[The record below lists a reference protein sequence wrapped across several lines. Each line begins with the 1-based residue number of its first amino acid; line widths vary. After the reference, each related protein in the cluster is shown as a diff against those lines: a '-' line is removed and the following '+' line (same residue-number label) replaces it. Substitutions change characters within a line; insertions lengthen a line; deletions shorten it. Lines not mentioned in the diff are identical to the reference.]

1 MPEQKKILHLLKTEP
16 DDIQRTL
23 MDNLSEGRISLEIPL
38 YGGDGKENEVYD
50 KIIDVIF
57 EYDQVITWW

>member
-16 DDIQRTL
+16 DDIQRIL
-23 MDNLSEGRISLEIPL
+23 MDNISEGRISLEIPL
-38 YGGDGKENEVYD
+38 YGEDDKETDIYD
-50 KIIDVIF
+50 QIIDFIL

>member
-1 MPEQKKILHLLKTEP
+1 
-16 DDIQRTL
+16 
-23 MDNLSEGRISLEIPL
+23 MDNLSEGRVSLEIPL
-38 YGGDGKENEVYD
+38 YGEDEKETEVYD

>member
-1 MPEQKKILHLLKTEP
+1 MPEKKKILHLLKTEP

-23 MDNLSEGRISLEIPL
+23 MDSLSEGRISLEIPL
-38 YGGDGKENEVYD
+38 YGGDEKETEVYD